1 MFRLPFR
8 ALLAM
13 LMLTGTVPV
22 HADELADAQRLWL
35 AQRRGEAVAQ
45 VEAALKK
52 TPDDLR
58 LRFALGV
65 MAMELGQQARARA
78 LFQALTQEHP
88 DLADP
93 HNNLAVLQA
102 AAGDLDGARASLEQ
116 ALRLQPDHQQ
126 AQENLGDVLLRL
138 AARAYERAA
147 QGPAPTTPSVQT
159 KLQRT
164 QSLTR
169 DLNLTH

>member
-1 MFRLPFR
+1 MFRLPSR
-8 ALLAM
+8 ALLA
-13 LMLTGTVPV
+13 LLLFASAVPLR
-22 HADELADAQRLWL
+22 ADELAVAQRLWL
-35 AQRRGEAVAQ
+35 AQQRSEALAHI
-45 VEAALKK
+45 EAALKK

-65 MAMELGQQARARA
+65 MAMELGQHARARSVF
-78 LFQALTQEHP
+78 LALTQEHP

-138 AARAYERAA
+138 ATRAYERSS
-147 QGPAPTTPSVQT
+147 QGPSPATASVTQ

-164 QSLTR
+164 QQLTR
-169 DLNLTH
+169 DLNLAR